1 MELPREL
8 TRETGVNISRTK
20 VVEMSSNIKPKLA
33 RHPELELSFAA
44 RRPGLAGA
52 ARMAAGATPSM
63 MWAEKTASECGSETK

>member
-1 MELPREL
+1 
-8 TRETGVNISRTK
+8 
-20 VVEMSSNIKPKLA
+20 MSSNIKPKLA